1 MPVKGKYRRRGT
13 KSRPRRN
20 RNRCNK
26 THRNRTHRNRTH
38 CNRTHRN
45 QTHRNRRHHMRGG
58 NYETDVTTRTLE
70 GTAVK
75 PLNKIVVAVPGYG
88 TMSGSA
94 YVRLMEDIGRNG
106 KDIYD

>member
-13 KSRPRRN
+13 KSKLRYARTKRLGTH
-20 RNRCNK
+20 RNK
-26 THRNRTHRNRTH
+26 THRNRTGRNRQ
-38 CNRTHRN
+38 HR
-45 QTHRNRRHHMRGG
+45 MRGG

-75 PLNKIVVAVPGYG
+75 PLHKMVVAVPGYG

-94 YVRLMEDIGRNG
+94 YVKLMEDIGRNG

>member
-20 RNRCNK
+20 KTHRNK
-26 THRNRTHRNRTH
+26 THRNRTHRNRTG
-38 CNRTHRN
+38 
-45 QTHRNRRHHMRGG
+45 RNRQHHMRGG

-75 PLNKIVVAVPGYG
+75 PLNKIVVALPGYG
-88 TMSGSA
+88 TMSGTA
-94 YVRLMEDIGRNG
+94 YVRLMEDIDRNG